1 MINTVRNT
9 VLSVLNK
16 NNYGYLSP
24 SDFNLFAKQAQLDI
38 FESYFSQYNYQI
50 NKENARQS
58 GTGIADLAKS
68 IEESM
73 DLFSV
78 TEGLFLDNQAP
89 SLAGSY
95 QMPSATT
102 TGSDY
107 YLVNKVLV
115 YKDIITSGTT
125 DGLFAFPTTLEDAS
139 ATFLT
144 DGIVAGDIVAIQTTG
159 AGGVVEGVMY
169 VLVSSVVN
177 DNEIELSQGVIFA
190 GLLPY
195 TIIKAG
201 TQQNE
206 AEKVSHSK
214 ITMLNN
220 SIYTAPSPTYP
231 AYTVGRST
239 GTAIVNGSEDSMLQ
253 ISPNTISSAG
263 RVIAQYFRYPRDPN
277 WTYIELTN
285 GEPIF
290 NQSDAQYQD
299 FEIPLDDE
307 NNLTMKILQYAGVSI
322 REVAV
327 NEFAN
332 GEETKENQQEG

>member
-1 MINTVRNT
+1 MINTVRNA

-58 GTGIADLAKS
+58 GTGIADLAKG

-78 TEGLFLDNQAP
+78 TEGLFLDE
-89 SLAGSY
+89 LVTAGSY
-95 QMPSATT
+95 QMPSPTT

-107 YLVNKVLV
+107 YYVNKVLV
-115 YKDIITSGTT
+115 YKDIITSGVT
-125 DGLFAFPTTLEDAS
+125 DGSIIGGTEVTDSTKDFITL
-139 ATFLT
+139 
-144 DGIVAGDIVAIQTTG
+144 GVAIGDIVGVETAANGVEYVTVQAVAITTLTVTG
-159 AGGVVEGVMY
+159 AFFTT
-169 VLVSSVVN
+169 N
-177 DNEIELSQGVIFA
+177 PLS
-190 GLLPY
+190 Y

-206 AEKVSHSK
+206 AEKVTHSK

-220 SIYTAPSPTYP
+220 SIYTSPTTSYP
-231 AYTVGRST
+231 AYTSQE
-239 GTAIVNGSEDSMLQ
+239 ILLQ
-253 ISPNTISSAG
+253 VSPNTIASAG
-263 RVIAQYFRYPRDPN
+263 RVMAQYFRYPRDPN

-285 GEPIF
+285 GEPVF
-290 NQSDAQYQD
+290 NGSDAQYQD
-299 FEIPLDDE
+299 FEVPLDDE
-307 NNLTMKILQYAGVSI
+307 NNLTMKILQYAGVTI

>member
-38 FESYFSQYNYQI
+38 FESYFYQYNYQI

-58 GTGIADLAKS
+58 GTGIADLAKG

-78 TEGLFLDNQAP
+78 TEGLFLDTVGT
-89 SLAGSY
+89 AGSY

-107 YLVNKVLV
+107 YFVNKVLA

-125 DGLFAFPTTLEDAS
+125 TAS
-139 ATFLT
+139 IVGGTEVT
-144 DGIVAGDIVAIQTTG
+144 DGSKDFVTLGVAIGDIVGVQTAADGVQYVTVQGVAVNTLTVTG
-159 AGGVVEGVMY
+159 AFFTT
-169 VLVSSVVN
+169 N
-177 DNEIELSQGVIFA
+177 PLS
-190 GLLPY
+190 Y
-195 TIIKAG
+195 TVIKAG

-206 AEKVSHSK
+206 AEKVTHSK

-220 SIYTAPSPTYP
+220 SIYTAPNTTYP
-231 AYTVGRST
+231 AYTSQE
-239 GTAIVNGSEDSMLQ
+239 ALLQ
-253 ISPNTISSAG
+253 VSPDTITSAG
-263 RVIAQYFRYPRDPN
+263 RVIAQYFRYPKDPN

-322 REVAV
+322 REVEV
-327 NEFAN
+327 SQFAN

>member
-1 MINTVRNT
+1 MINSVRNT

-24 SDFNLFAKQAQLDI
+24 ADFNLYAKQAQLDI

-58 GTGIADLAKS
+58 GSGIANLAKS

-73 DLFSV
+73 DLFSM
-78 TEGLFLDNQAP
+78 TRGLNLDITT
-89 SLAGSY
+89 AGQY
-95 QMPSATT
+95 LMPSDAT

-107 YLVNKVLV
+107 YYVNKVLV
-115 YKDIITSGTT
+115 YKSIITSGLTT
-125 DGLFAFPTTLEDAS
+125 ATAAGNNQIIDSAASFTSDAI
-139 ATFLT
+139 T
-144 DGIVAGDIVAIQTTG
+144 AGDIVGVQTST
-159 AGGVVEGVMY
+159 
-169 VLVSSVVN
+169 
-177 DNEIELSQGVIFA
+177 QGVQYATVTTVVDDTTITVSRTIFDA
-190 GLLPY
+190 TGFNY
-195 TIIKAG
+195 SIITAG

-206 AEKVSHSK
+206 AEKVTHSK

-220 SIYTAPSPTYP
+220 SVYTAPTVEYP
-231 AYTVGRST
+231 SYT
-239 GTAIVNGSEDSMLQ
+239 SEEASMQ
-253 ISPNTISSAG
+253 VFPNSLNTAG

-277 WTYIELTN
+277 WTYVELVG
-285 GEPIF
+285 GEPVF
-290 NQSDAQYQD
+290 NQSDVQYQN

-322 REVAV
+322 READVYQ
-327 NEFAN
+327 FAN

>member
-73 DLFSV
+73 DLFSM
-78 TEGLFLDNQAP
+78 TDGLFLDE
-89 SLAGSY
+89 LGTAGSY

-115 YKDIITSGTT
+115 YKDIITSGATT
-125 DGLFAFPTTLEDAS
+125 ANVLPNTLIDTSGVDFNA
-139 ATFLT
+139 L
-144 DGIVAGDIVAIQTTG
+144 GIVAGDIVAIQTDTTG
-159 AGGVVEGVMY
+159 VQYTTVVSVNVAGDTIT
-169 VLVSSVVN
+169 LSSAIVDGN
-177 DNEIELSQGVIFA
+177 PLS
-190 GLLPY
+190 Y

-206 AEKVSHSK
+206 AEKVTHSK

-220 SIYTAPSPTYP
+220 SIYTAPTATYP
-231 AYTVGRST
+231 AYTSQETLLQVSPD
-239 GTAIVNGSEDSMLQ
+239 AI
-253 ISPNTISSAG
+253 TSAG
-263 RVIAQYFRYPRDPN
+263 RVIAQYFRYPKDPN

-322 REVAV
+322 REVEV
-327 NEFAN
+327 SQFAN

>member
-1 MINTVRNT
+1 MINSVRNT

-24 SDFNLFAKQAQLDI
+24 ADFNLFAKQAQLDV

-58 GTGIADLAKS
+58 GSGIADLAKS

-73 DLFSV
+73 DLFSM
-78 TEGLFLDNQAP
+78 TRGLNLD
-89 SLAGSY
+89 STVAGQY
-95 QMPSATT
+95 LMPSAAT

-107 YLVNKVLV
+107 YFVNKVLV
-115 YKDIITSGTT
+115 YKSIITSGVTT
-125 DGLFAFPTTLEDAS
+125 AIDAVTDS
-139 ATFLT
+139 QVIDSTATFLS
-144 DGIVAGDIVAIQTTG
+144 DGITAGDIVGVQTST
-159 AGGVVEGVMY
+159 
-169 VLVSSVVN
+169 
-177 DNEIELSQGVIFA
+177 QGVQYATVTTVVDDSTITVSRAILTALGFR
-190 GLLPY
+190 Y
-195 TIIKAG
+195 SIIKAG

-206 AEKVSHSK
+206 AEKVTHSK

-220 SIYTAPSPTYP
+220 SVYTAPTVEYP
-231 AYTVGRST
+231 SYT
-239 GTAIVNGSEDSMLQ
+239 SEEASMQ
-253 ISPNTISSAG
+253 VFPNSMDTAG

-277 WTYIELTN
+277 WTYIELTG
-285 GEPIF
+285 GEPVF

-322 REVAV
+322 READIYQ
-327 NEFAN
+327 FAS

>member
-38 FESYFSQYNYQI
+38 FESYFYQYNYQI

-58 GTGIADLAKS
+58 GSGIADLAKG

-78 TEGLFLDNQAP
+78 TRGLNQNTDV
-89 SLAGSY
+89 AGSY
-95 QMPSATT
+95 FMPSDTT

-107 YLVNKVLV
+107 YFVNKVLA
-115 YKDIITSGTT
+115 YKEIITVGTT
-125 DGLFAFPTTLEDAS
+125 TSFLAIGTRLTDSAQRFTTL
-139 ATFLT
+139 
-144 DGIVAGDIVAIQTTG
+144 GIVAGDIVAVETATMGVQYLTVVSVDNNTQITTTG
-159 AGGVVEGVMY
+159 S
-169 VLVSSVVN
+169 VLTAAAFS
-177 DNEIELSQGVIFA
+177 
-190 GLLPY
+190 Y

-206 AEKVSHSK
+206 VEKVTHSK

-220 SIYTAPSPTYP
+220 SIYTAPSTTYP
-231 AYTVGRST
+231 SYS
-239 GTAIVNGSEDSMLQ
+239 SEESLLHVY
-253 ISPNTISSAG
+253 PNIITSAG

-277 WTYIELTN
+277 WTYSVVTG

-290 NQSDAQYQD
+290 NQSQPDYQD
-299 FEIPLDDE
+299 FEVPLDDE
-307 NNLTMKILQYAGVSI
+307 NNLVMKILQYAGVSI
-322 REVAV
+322 READVYQ
-327 NEFAN
+327 FAN

>member
-73 DLFSV
+73 DLFSM
-78 TEGLFLDNQAP
+78 TDGLFLDA
-89 SLAGSY
+89 LGTAGSY
-95 QMPSATT
+95 QMPSTTT

-107 YLVNKVLV
+107 YFINKVLV
-115 YKDIITSGTT
+115 YKDIITSGAT
-125 DGLFAFPTTLEDAS
+125 DGPNPPTANELVDSTKDFNAL
-139 ATFLT
+139 
-144 DGIVAGDIVAIQTTG
+144 GIVAGDIVAIQTDTTG
-159 AGGVVEGVMY
+159 VQYTTVVSINVAG
-169 VLVSSVVN
+169 
-177 DNEIELSQGVIFA
+177 DTITLSGSI
-190 GLLPY
+190 LDLSPLSY

-206 AEKVSHSK
+206 AEKVTHSK

-220 SIYTAPSPTYP
+220 SIYTAPTATYP
-231 AYTVGRST
+231 AYTSQETLLQVSPD
-239 GTAIVNGSEDSMLQ
+239 AI
-253 ISPNTISSAG
+253 TSAG
-263 RVIAQYFRYPRDPN
+263 RVVAQYFRYPKDPN

>member
-38 FESYFSQYNYQI
+38 FESYFYQYNYQI

-58 GTGIADLAKS
+58 GTGIADLAKG

-78 TEGLFLDNQAP
+78 TEGLSLDTVGT
-89 SLAGSY
+89 AGSY
-95 QMPSATT
+95 QMPSADT

-107 YLVNKVLV
+107 YFVNKILA
-115 YKDIITSGTT
+115 YKDIITSGVT
-125 DGLFAFPTTLEDAS
+125 DGPNPPTANELVDSTKNFTTL
-139 ATFLT
+139 
-144 DGIVAGDIVAIQTTG
+144 GVVAGDIVAVQTNTTG
-159 AGGVVEGVMY
+159 VQYTTVVSINLAGDTIT
-169 VLVSSVVN
+169 LSSGIL
-177 DNEIELSQGVIFA
+177 DLTPLS
-190 GLLPY
+190 Y
-195 TIIKAG
+195 TIIQAG

-206 AEKVSHSK
+206 AEKVTHSK

-220 SIYTAPSPTYP
+220 SIYTAPNTTYP
-231 AYTVGRST
+231 AYTSQE
-239 GTAIVNGSEDSMLQ
+239 ALLQ
-253 ISPNTISSAG
+253 VSPNTIASAG
-263 RVIAQYFRYPRDPN
+263 RVIAQYFRYPKDPN
-277 WTYIELTN
+277 WTYVTLTN
-285 GEPIF
+285 DEPVF
-290 NQSDAQYQD
+290 DSTAADYQD
-299 FEIPLDDE
+299 FEVPLDDE

-322 REVAV
+322 REAEVYQ
-327 NEFAN
+327 FAN

>member
-1 MINTVRNT
+1 MINSVRNT

-24 SDFNLFAKQAQLDI
+24 ADFNLFAKQAQLDV

-58 GTGIADLAKS
+58 GSGIADLAKS

-73 DLFSV
+73 DLFSM
-78 TEGLFLDNQAP
+78 TRGLNLD
-89 SLAGSY
+89 STVAGQY
-95 QMPSATT
+95 LMPSAAT

-107 YLVNKVLV
+107 YFVNKVLV
-115 YKDIITSGTT
+115 YKSIITSGVTT
-125 DGLFAFPTTLEDAS
+125 AINGATDSQVIDSA
-139 ATFLT
+139 ATFLS
-144 DGIVAGDIVAIQTTG
+144 DGITAGDIVGVQTST
-159 AGGVVEGVMY
+159 
-169 VLVSSVVN
+169 
-177 DNEIELSQGVIFA
+177 QGVQYATVTAVVDDSTITVSRAILDVLGFN
-190 GLLPY
+190 Y
-195 TIIKAG
+195 SIIKAG

-206 AEKVSHSK
+206 AEKVTHSK

-220 SIYTAPSPTYP
+220 SVYTAPTVEYP
-231 AYTVGRST
+231 SYT
-239 GTAIVNGSEDSMLQ
+239 SEEASMQ
-253 ISPNTISSAG
+253 VFPNSMDTAG

-277 WTYIELTN
+277 WTYIELTG
-285 GEPIF
+285 GEPVF

-322 REVAV
+322 READIYQ
-327 NEFAN
+327 FAS